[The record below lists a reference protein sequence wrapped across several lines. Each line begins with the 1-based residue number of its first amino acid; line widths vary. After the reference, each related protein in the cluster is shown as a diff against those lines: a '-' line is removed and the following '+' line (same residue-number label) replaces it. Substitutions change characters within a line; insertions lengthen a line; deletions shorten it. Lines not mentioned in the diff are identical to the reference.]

1 MANVNITIRMDEHLK
16 EQADELFSDLGLSMS
31 AAFTMFARQ
40 AVREQRIPFEIK
52 RNVPIAMASD
62 DTVNAVSEKLMQKNA
77 KAYGELAK

>member
-1 MANVNITIRMDEHLK
+1 MANVNVTIRMDEHLK

-31 AAFTMFARQ
+31 AAFTMFAKQ

-52 RNVPIAMASD
+52 RNVPIAVASD
-62 DTVNAVSEKLMQKNA
+62 DAVNAVSEKLMQKNA